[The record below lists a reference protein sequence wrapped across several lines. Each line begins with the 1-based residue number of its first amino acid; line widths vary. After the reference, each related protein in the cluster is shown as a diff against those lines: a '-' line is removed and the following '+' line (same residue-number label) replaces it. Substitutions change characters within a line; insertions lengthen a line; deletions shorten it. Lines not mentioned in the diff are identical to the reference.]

1 MNRPARRRHSPRIF
15 TSPPSTLDMN
25 LGSDLAEISEKT
37 GRSLDTWQYVVL
49 EKSSRMDTLAEDGT
63 NPFLAGWTWSAS
75 EVGLLTGRQNGK
87 TFTAEAREL
96 GGLFSLGEK
105 IVHTNHSLHEARYS
119 MSRLLEAIESSPELD
134 AQVQV
139 VRRRKGEEGILLR
152 NGGVIRYCARRPSSI
167 DAAID
172 ADLLVIDD
180 AFDIPDEWARAA
192 IHGTPFRRPT
202 SPRRQVWYLGSA
214 VHQDMHP
221 KGRVFT
227 AVRNR
232 GLTGKD
238 PALCWIEYSVP
249 GRRDWNGNLEQD
261 LSNPSVVARA
271 NPSPRIDFDR
281 IDRMRETLR
290 SEVFEVEIC
299 GIGTWPALVPA

>member
-25 LGSDLAEISEKT
+25 LGSDLAEISEKA
-37 GRSLDTWQYVVL
+37 GRSLETWQHVVL

-87 TFTAEAREL
+87 TFVAESRVL
-96 GGLFSLGEK
+96 GGLFTLGED
-105 IVHTNHSLHEARYS
+105 IAYTVGTWHEARHAFDRLAATIEQAPDLARDTAF
-119 MSRLLEAIESSPELD
+119 SRTSVSI
-134 AQVQV
+134 QT
-139 VRRRKGEEGILLR
+139 R
-152 NGGVIRYCARRPSSI
+152 NGGKVRFCPRRPAAI
-167 DAAID
+167 DVAID

-180 AFDIPDEWARAA
+180 AQEVPDGWARAA
-192 IHGTPFRRPT
+192 IHGTPFRKPR

-214 VHQDMHP
+214 VHEDMHP

-232 GLTGKD
+232 GLTGTD
-238 PALCWIEYSVP
+238 PDLCWIEYSVP
-249 GRRDWNGNLEQD
+249 DRRDENGKLEQD
-261 LSNPSVVARA
+261 LTNPSVVARA

-281 IDRMRETLR
+281 LDRMREMV
-290 SEVFEVEIC
+290 SPEVFEAEIC
-299 GIGTWPALVPA
+299 GIGTWPTLVPA